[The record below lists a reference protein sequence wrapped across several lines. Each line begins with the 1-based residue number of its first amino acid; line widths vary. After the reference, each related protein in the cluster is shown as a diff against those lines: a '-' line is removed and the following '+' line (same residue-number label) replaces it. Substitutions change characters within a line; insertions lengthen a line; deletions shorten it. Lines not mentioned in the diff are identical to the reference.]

1 MPVPALV
8 AVRPTVS
15 GPASTSIS
23 ALRTVHRIAV
33 NALVLALMALLLVAH
48 PQGARTQ
55 GTAPAQPA
63 QQPVVTPKITRVAT
77 TATRIR
83 SALSIARNQKGDP
96 YRYGAAGPNAFD
108 CSGLV
113 YYSTHR
119 AGFGHVPRT
128 SSAQSRFM
136 RHIRRS
142 AMRPGDFVFFYDGG
156 GVYHVGI
163 FTGWDNGRR
172 QIVHAPYSGTR
183 VRRDPIWTDRWFPG
197 TLRR

>member
-15 GPASTSIS
+15 GPASTSTFQIG
-23 ALRTVHRIAV
+23 RRIAV
-33 NALVLALMALLLVAH
+33 NALVLALMALMLVAH
-48 PQGARTQ
+48 PQASRPQ
-55 GTAPAQPA
+55 SAAPAGSA
-63 QQPVVTPKITRVAT
+63 PVVAPKLKHVAAT
-77 TATRIR
+77 STRIR

-96 YRYGAAGPNAFD
+96 YRYGASGPNAFD

-119 AGFGHVPRT
+119 AGFSHVPRT
-128 SSAQSRFM
+128 SSAQARFM
-136 RHIRRS
+136 RHIKRS

-163 FTGWDNGRR
+163 FNGWSHGRR
-172 QIVHAPYSGTR
+172 QIVHAPYSGAR
-183 VRRDPIWTDRWFPG
+183 VRREAIWTNKWFPG

>member
-8 AVRPTVS
+8 AVRPTVL
-15 GPASTSIS
+15 GPARTSSTTSLTTHV
-23 ALRTVHRIAV
+23 LRKVAV
-33 NALVLALMALLLVAH
+33 NVLVLALTALVLVAH
-48 PQGARTQ
+48 PTTARQ
-55 GTAPAQPA
+55 STAPAPQG
-63 QQPVVTPKITRVAT
+63 PVVSPKIPRVAT
-77 TATRIR
+77 VSTLIR
-83 SALSIARNQKGDP
+83 SELSIARNQKGDP

-119 AGFGHVPRT
+119 AGFGNVPRT
-128 SSAQSRFM
+128 SSAQARFM
-136 RHIRRS
+136 RHIKRS
-142 AMRPGDFVFFYDGG
+142 SMRPGDFVFFYDGG
-156 GVYHVGI
+156 GVYHVGV

-183 VRRDPIWTDRWFPG
+183 VRREAIWTNRWFPG

>member
-15 GPASTSIS
+15 GPASTSTFQIG
-23 ALRTVHRIAV
+23 RRVAV
-33 NALVLALMALLLVAH
+33 NALVLALMALMLVAH
-48 PQGARTQ
+48 PQAARPRSA
-55 GTAPAQPA
+55 APAAPA
-63 QQPVVTPKITRVAT
+63 APVVAPRITHVAAT
-77 TATRIR
+77 STRIR
-83 SALSIARNQKGDP
+83 SALSIVRNQKGDP

-113 YYSTHR
+113 YYATHR

-128 SSAQSRFM
+128 SSAQARFM
-136 RHIRRS
+136 RHIKRS

-156 GVYHVGI
+156 GVYHVGV
-163 FTGWDNGRR
+163 FSGWSHGRR
-172 QIVHAPYSGTR
+172 LIVHAPYSGAR
-183 VRRDPIWTDRWFPG
+183 VRTEAIWTNRWFPG

>member
-15 GPASTSIS
+15 GPATTTLHTT
-23 ALRTVHRIAV
+23 LRVGRRVAV
-33 NALVLALMALLLVAH
+33 NALVLTLMALLLVAH
-48 PQGARTQ
+48 PQGTRPE
-55 GTAPAQPA
+55 GVAPAKQAPA
-63 QQPVVTPKITRVAT
+63 VAPRIKHVATASTRVRT
-77 TATRIR
+77 
-83 SALSIARNQKGDP
+83 ALSIARNQKGDP

-142 AMRPGDFVFFYDGG
+142 AMRPGDFVFFTNGG
-156 GVYHVGI
+156 GVYHVGV
-163 FTGWDNGRR
+163 FTGWDRGRR
-172 QIVHAPYSGTR
+172 IIVHAPYSGAR
-183 VRRDPIWTDRWFPG
+183 VRREAIWTNRWFPG